1 LILVF
6 FLFHGIPAA
15 AREKGAAF
23 TGRVSPFG
31 AAFFNISALGG
42 LASDSPPSGDIS
54 MGNEVVK
61 VARKWRNKLQEWFVA
76 HTDLPAD
83 VIMDLPRVT
92 MIGRLHIYIE
102 NHKGVLAFTKEELRL
117 SMKNGQILIK
127 GRDFVLKTIL
137 PEEILLEGT
146 IRSVEFIDE

>member
-1 LILVF
+1 
-6 FLFHGIPAA
+6 
-15 AREKGAAF
+15 
-23 TGRVSPFG
+23 
-31 AAFFNISALGG
+31 
-42 LASDSPPSGDIS
+42 
-54 MGNEVVK
+54 